1 MLVKIEDEKTD
12 LISTFISIYK
22 SVISK
27 RFDEIFAMKE
37 NNFEID
43 FLTYTKI
50 YDNFEFGINENE
62 FIFYEKE
69 IKEMNSKDNKDN
81 NNLSKD
87 IKLSSITSKKLK
99 KGTLIWMV
107 KKIVESIFPFINSSY
122 ESFVNLFGKESTFEI
137 NKLLIMIIET
147 YFKKVNDVVL
157 NTNDIDCIFFK
168 ESLTCFLYPFCENL
182 QKINDDSLQFD
193 ELTDK
198 IICENRA
205 VTNIYLR
212 NIYLIFL
219 EKNCNFIRDS
229 LNKVNSQLQSN
240 KFSKQYFINEAQNLY
255 KKSLDSI
262 LDFTN
267 LLKVIKLYIQQLD
280 FQEIFRIS
288 SSLANEEINKYIMLL
303 NELFNMLL
311 KSSNLIR
318 FEYHLSNLQSYISSE
333 DYNIYK
339 NLILRKLD
347 NESKESIYLRISL
360 NKLYINNLKEYLDKT
375 YKMIPVIVSLIYK

>member
-1 MLVKIEDEKTD
+1 
-12 LISTFISIYK
+12 
-22 SVISK
+22 
-27 RFDEIFAMKE
+27 MKE

>member
-311 KSSNLIR
+311 KSSNLIG